1 MSAPGFDSTVIS
13 RLCSALQDHE
23 GLSPFA
29 RVEVMSNLAV
39 ELRSGYLMVI
49 ERQNDRI
56 EHRTSVPLSDLPKHQ
71 RQVLEAAIGFW
82 MISKDVTPVPLNGG
96 KYGIGEA

>member
-1 MSAPGFDSTVIS
+1 MSVLGFDSAVIS
-13 RLCSALQDHE
+13 RLCSALQDHD

-29 RVEVMSNLAV
+29 RVEVMSDVVV

-49 ERQNDRI
+49 ERQSDSI
-56 EHRTSVPLSDLPKHQ
+56 EHRTSVPLSQLPKHQ
-71 RQVLEAAIGFW
+71 REILEAAIGFW
-82 MISKDVTPVPLNGG
+82 MVSKDVTPVPLGGG